1 MLQVVKFN
9 KLFLRTSQRIAL
21 FCAVNF
27 VVNQA
32 GETALDTAKR
42 VKAVQCEELVR
53 TGPGGKGKGGCLCLQ
68 KCDLLYIS
76 LHCISHLLLLPAG

>member
-9 KLFLRTSQRIAL
+9 KLLLKTSQRITL
-21 FCAVNF
+21 FCIVNF

-53 TGPGGKGKGGCLCLQ
+53 TEPGGKGRGEC
-68 KCDLLYIS
+68 
-76 LHCISHLLLLPAG
+76 LLL

>member
-1 MLQVVKFN
+1 MKFN
-9 KLFLRTSQRIAL
+9 KLFLKTSQRIVL
-21 FCAVNF
+21 LCTVNF

-53 TGPGGKGKGGCLCLQ
+53 TGPGGKGKGECLLLQ
-68 KCDLLYIS
+68 NCDILNIS
-76 LHCISHLLLLPAG
+76 LPLYLTWDIAGNVLI

>member
-1 MLQVVKFN
+1 MSENHSFFFIVH
-9 KLFLRTSQRIAL
+9 
-21 FCAVNF
+21 F

-53 TGPGGKGKGGCLCLQ
+53 TGAEGGQKEEVGGGHVYFFEDVIYLRYC
-68 KCDLLYIS
+68 Y
-76 LHCISHLLLLPAG
+76 H

>member
-1 MLQVVKFN
+1 MLQVIKFN
-9 KLFLRTSQRIAL
+9 KLFLKTSQRIAL
-21 FCAVNF
+21 FCIVNF

-53 TGPGGKGKGGCLCLQ
+53 AEPGGKGKGEC
-68 KCDLLYIS
+68 
-76 LHCISHLLLLPAG
+76 LLL